1 MPGGVGVASAVRV
14 SPDTMTWPPCAA
26 VHILAAVCTAIPM

>member
-1 MPGGVGVASAVRV
+1 VRV

-26 VHILAAVCTAIPM
+26 VQILAAVCTAIPMWFACARVG